1 MLPRLNFNKVLKYQT
16 GYFHHM
22 PANY

>member
-1 MLPRLNFNKVLKYQT
+1 MLPRLNVNKVLKYQT